1 MKANTPGEELG
12 TVALVE
18 KLKQFVESN
27 DDKVPPTISFPIRLL
42 PPLHAVSRVPVHT
55 NVRVDESWR
64 DSSLCR
70 LCISTALVGMAAL
83 GS

>member
-27 DDKVPPTISFPIRLL
+27 DDKVPPIPFRSQYVFYP
-42 PPLHAVSRVPVHT
+42 HCMQCQ
-55 NVRVDESWR
+55 EY
-64 DSSLCR
+64 LCT
-70 LCISTALVGMAAL
+70 LM
-83 GS
+83 